1 MSTTIKPTFRAK
13 ADLRLAMAIYCLDI
27 LDKLAS
33 EGQIPG
39 IRKNEA
45 IQLLEKIS
53 SCVSKMREWTK
64 PKKFL
69 LVSNYFRGYNNLLS
83 TFISRLGVNWFRVAK
98 KKNDYTAKLLRFA
111 IFNLRSLGS
120 RLKKCPDDSPAS
132 AVKIRYVRV
141 LELRP
146 HPRDKNLHIAK
157 VTDMEMIYEVVVDEP
172 LEEKS
177 VVIFA
182 HLPPKKVKGFVS
194 EGMVLKDEEGNYI
207 TADEELI
214 GQRPSEIPKN
224 AEEEIGKI
232 VTTLLEEEFLI

>member
-1 MSTTIKPTFRAK
+1 MSTAAKPTFKAK
-13 ADLRLAMAIYCLDI
+13 ADLRLAMAVYCLDI

-83 TFISRLGVNWFRVAK
+83 TFISRLGINWFKVAK
-98 KKNDYTAKLLRFA
+98 RKNDYTAKLLRFA

-120 RLKKCPDDSPAS
+120 RLKKCPDDNPAS

-141 LELRP
+141 LETLK
-146 HPRDKNLHIAK
+146 HPRDKNLYIAK
-157 VTDMEMIYEVVVDEP
+157 VTDMEMIYEIVVDKP
-172 LEEKS
+172 IEEKK

-182 HLPPKKVKGFVS
+182 HLPPRKIKGFVS
-194 EGMVLKDEEGNYI
+194 EGIILKDENGEYI

-224 AEEEIGKI
+224 AIDEIGEI
-232 VTTLLEEEFLI
+232 VNTLLEEEFLI

>member
-1 MSTTIKPTFRAK
+1 MSTTAKPTFRAK
-13 ADLRLAMAIYCLDI
+13 ADVRLAMAVYCLDI

-83 TFISRLGVNWFRVAK
+83 TFISRLGINWFRVAK
-98 KKNDYTAKLLRFA
+98 RKNDYTAKLLRFA
-111 IFNLRSLGS
+111 IFNLRSLGN
-120 RLKKCPDDSPAS
+120 RLKKCPDDSLAS

-141 LELRP
+141 LEVKP
-146 HPRDKNLHIAK
+146 HPRDKNLYIAK
-157 VTDMEMIYEVVVDEP
+157 VTDMEMIYEVVVDKP
-172 LEEKS
+172 IEEKK

-182 HLPPKKVKGFVS
+182 HLPPQKIKGFVS
-194 EGMVLKDEEGNYI
+194 EGIILKDENGEYI

-214 GQRPSEIPKN
+214 GQRPSEIPKS
-224 AEEEIGKI
+224 AEEEIAKVVRKI
-232 VTTLLEEEFLI
+232 LEEEFLI